1 MNLKLSY
8 ALTLFAIVVLCAAPA
23 AAQFTIT
30 IPKIP
35 KIKKTQP
42 TPDPAPASTPRPEPA
57 TSSPSTPSAVT
68 RPATPSSASAN
79 CSDGFTQVHT
89 ENMEKT
95 RKEAEEYRP
104 GLRNY
109 YVQDFNDNQNEY
121 LWAAISPS
129 RRKEWLAGK
138 NIAPADYPCFVPLLD
153 AIAAAAKKTLPTYH
167 PNAYTMRDPVG
178 EKLLRANIPDLADA
192 TVFKVAFKPGPW
204 IIGKDQYN
212 FPINRFKYGVVWAK
226 WASNDHGYC
235 QIYYINLVQD
245 YAGGGTYGG
254 SYANYVGREPGGCP
268 AGK

>member
-1 MNLKLSY
+1 MKLKLTY
-8 ALTLFAIVVLCAAPA
+8 LFALLAVAVLWAPA
-23 AAQFTIT
+23 SAQFTIT

-35 KIKKTQP
+35 KFPKIEKSQPRTDP
-42 TPDPAPASTPRPEPA
+42 TPAA
-57 TSSPSTPSAVT
+57 TSEPDSSPTST
-68 RPATPSSASAN
+68 PATPETSTRPVAKAASN
-79 CSDGFTQVHT
+79 CSGGFTEVHT

-95 RKEAEEYRP
+95 RKEADEYRP

-121 LWAAISPS
+121 LWAAISPH
-129 RRKEWLAGK
+129 RRKEWLK
-138 NIAPADYPCFVPLLD
+138 KLSPEDLPCFVPLFD

-167 PNAYTMRDPVG
+167 PTAYTVRDPVG
-178 EKLLRANIPDLADA
+178 EKLLRANIPDLSEA

-204 IIGKDQYN
+204 IIGKDSYN
-212 FPINRFKYGVVWAK
+212 FPTNRFKYGVVWAK

-254 SYANYVGREPGGCP
+254 SYANYVGREPAGCP